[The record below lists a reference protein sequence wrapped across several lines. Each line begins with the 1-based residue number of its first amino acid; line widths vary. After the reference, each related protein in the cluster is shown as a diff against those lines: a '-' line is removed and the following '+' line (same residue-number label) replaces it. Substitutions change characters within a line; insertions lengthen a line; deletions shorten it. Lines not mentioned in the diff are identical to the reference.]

1 MPKTLNLIH
10 KIAKDTALSGYLF
23 MVPPSIQSRMHE
35 LPSIPWV
42 RRFFVLTEKCLY
54 MFLSAVSEE
63 YVVDQFLFA
72 ADFHSGLTA
81 TMDLS
86 EISFAL
92 AKSDAKG
99 VRQSWILQA
108 LTKSSKIMWFESIKS
123 LIDAEQN
130 VTRPSNRFTPT
141 DNNNS
146 SGNSRFTPPRKSSAT
161 GFVNSEDTY
170 HNSPSTLLDRNA
182 QEFNANGFEVLSF
195 DDRDPFYQVGMPHS
209 FQSQSQQGRQIPYAK
224 WSAAPSIVSDVTVS
238 SSYMA
243 TKLEDAYET
252 FRDGA
257 KIYPFPPPSPV
268 QHQQQMSVVAKTAKT
283 VFTSA
288 SAATAN
294 TTKISAVA
302 VPVVS
307 REPSKSSRKAALS
320 NSNSGTET
328 ASKRKG
334 SVQVSQVS
342 QFIQF

>member
-1 MPKTLNLIH
+1 
-10 KIAKDTALSGYLF
+10 

-54 MFLSAVSEE
+54 MFLSSAPDE

-130 VTRPSNRFTPT
+130 MAQPPNRFTPT

-146 SGNSRFTPPRKSSAT
+146 SGNSRFIPPRKSSAT
-161 GFVNSEDTY
+161 GYANSEDAY
-170 HNSPSTLLDRNA
+170 RNSPTTLLDRNM
-182 QEFNANGFEVLSF
+182 EFKLKDPDVLSF
-195 DDRDPFYQVGMPHS
+195 EDGDSFYQIGLPPS
-209 FQSQSQQGRQIPYAK
+209 LQSQTQQARQIPYAK
-224 WSAAPSIVSDVTVS
+224 WSAAPSIVSDMTLS

-252 FRDGA
+252 FRGGA
-257 KIYPFPPPSPV
+257 KVFPLPPGSSA
-268 QHQQQMSVVAKTAKT
+268 QQQHLPIVAKTTKAAVAST
-283 VFTSA
+283 NVIAANAANTGNTA
-288 SAATAN
+288 SAA
-294 TTKISAVA
+294 AVA
-302 VPVVS
+302 A
-307 REPSKSSRKAALS
+307 RERSKSPPRAVLPHS
-320 NSNSGTET
+320 NSVTEM

-334 SVQVSQVS
+334 SVQ
-342 QFIQF
+342 